1 MSKIDFVKSGKL
13 KYIILSVIAVLLIA
27 AILLTAFIVD
37 GYHKVD
43 SEDIGVLAYGDKE
56 YVLRGGVESFL
67 IMGIDK
73 TDEDITNDSYN
84 NDQQTDFLMLIVFDH
99 IKKTY
104 STVHINRDTM
114 ADVDIY
120 GLTGKKIGTEK
131 MQIAL
136 AHTYGDGKTFSDY
149 NTAKSVSR
157 LFYGARV
164 NHTISFTLD
173 SVAEMNNLVGG
184 VELEV
189 LDDFTQLDGGE
200 RLVKGDTVTLTDKE
214 ALLYVRSR
222 AGLDDDTNINRMK
235 RQKQYIEALRL
246 EFEKRMKEGVDNEF
260 LHDVVDKMSEHTNA
274 DIQDLFDVNNNMQN
288 YKFVETDSIAGE
300 SKLNEETKR
309 MEFLPDE
316 DSIAELAIALFY
328 TSKD

>member
-37 GYHKVD
+37 GCHKAD

-104 STVHINRDTM
+104 STVHINRDTL
-114 ADVDIY
+114 AEVDIY
-120 GLTGKKIGTEK
+120 GLTGKKIRTEK

-136 AHTYGDGKTFSDY
+136 AHTYGDGKTLSDY

-184 VELEV
+184 VELEL

-200 RLVKGDTVTLTDKE
+200 RLVKGNTVTLTDKE

-222 AGLDDDTNINRMK
+222 AGLDDDTNVNRMR

-328 TSKD
+328 TSKG

>member
-37 GYHKVD
+37 SYRESD

-84 NDQQTDFLMLIVFDH
+84 NDQQTDFLMLIIFDH
-99 IKKTY
+99 VKKTY

-200 RLVKGDTVTLTDKE
+200 RLVKGNTVTLTDKE

-222 AGLDDDTNINRMK
+222 AGLDDDTNVNRMR

-288 YKFVETDSIAGE
+288 YKFVETDSIVGE
-300 SKLNEETKR
+300 SKLNEDTKR

-328 TSKD
+328 TSKG

>member
-27 AILLTAFIVD
+27 AILLTAFIAD
-37 GYHKVD
+37 SYRESD
-43 SEDIGVLAYGDKE
+43 SEDISVLAYGDKE

-104 STVHINRDTM
+104 STVHINRDTL
-114 ADVDIY
+114 AEVDIY
-120 GLTGKKIGTEK
+120 GVTGKKVGTEK

-136 AHTYGDGKTFSDY
+136 AHTYGDGKTLSDY

-189 LDDFTQLDGGE
+189 LDDFTHIDKE
-200 RLVKGDTVTLTDKE
+200 LVKGKPVTLTDDQ

-222 AGLDDDTNINRMK
+222 AGLDDNTNVSRMK

-246 EFEKRMKEGVDNEF
+246 EFEKRMSGDVDNEF
-260 LHDVVDKMSEHTNA
+260 LRDVADKMSEHTNA

-288 YKFVETDSIAGE
+288 YKFVETDSIVGE
-300 SKLNEETKR
+300 SKLNEDTKR
-309 MEFLPDE
+309 MEFSPDE
-316 DSIAELAIALFY
+316 NSLIELAIALFY
-328 TSKD
+328 TSNG